1 MAKKRIKILPLI
13 SLAARRRFW
22 RKVFILDKDSCWYWE
37 GARNTTSGH
46 GWFKVEGKKIYAHRF
61 SFVSVNGFEPDVVRH
76 TCDEPA
82 CVNPKHLIKGTQK
95 ENVRDAIERNRH
107 VIMRK
112 RAAAEELHDD
122 MF

>member
-1 MAKKRIKILPLI
+1 M
-13 SLAARRRFW
+13 
-22 RKVFILDKDSCWYWE
+22 
-37 GARNTTSGH
+37 
-46 GWFKVEGKKIYAHRF
+46 
-61 SFVSVNGFEPDVVRH
+61 NGFEPDVVRH